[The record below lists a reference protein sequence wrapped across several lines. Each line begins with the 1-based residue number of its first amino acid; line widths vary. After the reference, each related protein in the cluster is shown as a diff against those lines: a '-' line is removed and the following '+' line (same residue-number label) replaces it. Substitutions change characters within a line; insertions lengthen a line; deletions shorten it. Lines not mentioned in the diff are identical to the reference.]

1 MDKRKVIIN
10 HHKMQMMLR
19 QQIIDSMKEELKV
32 FESLAAKNPAEYV
45 ACFGLTQ
52 LIYNEEK
59 IYKSMVDILKQL
71 EAKEW

>member
-1 MDKRKVIIN
+1 MDERKVIIS

-19 QQIIDSMKEELKV
+19 QQIIDSMKEELKA
-32 FESLAAKNPAEYV
+32 FESVASKNPAEYIT
-45 ACFGLTQ
+45 CFGLTQ

-59 IYKSMVDILKQL
+59 IYKSMVDVLKQL